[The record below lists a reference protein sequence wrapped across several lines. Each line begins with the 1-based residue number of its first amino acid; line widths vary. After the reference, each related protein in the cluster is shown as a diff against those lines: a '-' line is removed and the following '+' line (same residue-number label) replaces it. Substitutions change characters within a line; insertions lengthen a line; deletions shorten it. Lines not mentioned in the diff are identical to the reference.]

1 MKKKERILEDSKL
14 AIGSCVYQGITEA
27 CPGTCILD
35 KGVCWRGTV
44 PPPRRNFLVT
54 MKKIGYISDER
65 ITFGT
70 TNGEYVDLKL
80 NCRENLNLSVSNTGL
95 RMLGPVNDENRCGNA
110 LALISF
116 CKPTKTRDGTT
127 VHRGVCEGLILSM
140 F

>member
-1 MKKKERILEDSKL
+1 MKVKERILEDSKL
-14 AIGSCVYQGITEA
+14 AIASCVYQGITEA

-35 KGVCWRGTV
+35 KGVCWRGTG
-44 PPPRRNFLVT
+44 PLPRRNFLVT
-54 MKKIGYISDER
+54 MKKIAFISDER

-80 NCRENLNLSVSNTGL
+80 NCRENLTLSVSNTGL
-95 RMLGPVNDENRCGNA
+95 RMLGPVNDENSCGDT

-116 CKPTKTRDGTT
+116 CKPIKTRDGIT